1 MSEEKYKICDICKDK
16 TNCTF
21 DLLMFGDWQ
30 HSRDI
35 NVHYFCLLLST
46 NLPQRG
52 KDCSG
57 INGFLVRDIRKEI
70 TAASKRL
77 CCYCGR
83 QNASIQCF
91 KCNEYFHLVCGRQNR
106 CLYTFVDDFRSYCD
120 ECVPRKE
127 LQPAGLHKRPSSFE
141 RCSICRDQMGLYNE
155 IMFIFGKCC
164 NRGYAHNVCVQ
175 QYALAAGYYLR
186 CLWCRSK
193 DFRESV
199 RSQGIFVPDRDAR
212 WETQKGIYTDLHRG
226 HNTCNMEVCLCP
238 RGRDYQSG
246 KWSVILCSLCGSVG
260 AHNPICLLGKENAK
274 EPLTTFKCATCAS
287 TEANVS
293 NLQEKEMLAA
303 NTNDIIDK
311 SIFMTKNNAN
321 VNKTTESSFI
331 PNFSEEDETMSC
343 DSFVT
348 VIPQNVSKLNAST
361 GSFSVFKNRTDDS
374 VRDNNTMLSIVA
386 ESIKSVDNK
395 TVIAVE
401 ETVLIHSTDSDLS
414 NENSIIVQNEVPHQ
428 DILQSKDSDSCL
440 EDVTRVAKETQS
452 QQQILIEDDET
463 QVFVP
468 ETFRE
473 NITKETPIPNKELS
487 YAIQDDETQE
497 FIENISKLT
506 NSNVSMLES
515 QNTTAAPS
523 STTAL
528 CPETTL
534 NLVCSQANNTSDNIN
549 QSPVVSSSSQ
559 LEEQE
564 EWACFQIYEY
574 DDAEGKC
581 IGSGT
586 VRINLS
592 EERFAG
598 LTLRDIEMN
607 SSKLLRNDDIVD
619 RCDDIGIFAKIE
631 SIIALYDSVQ
641 N

>member
-70 TAASKRL
+70 AAASKRL

-127 LQPAGLHKRPSSFE
+127 LQPVGLQKRPSSFE

-155 IMFIFGKCC
+155 TMFIFGKCC

-175 QYALAAGYYLR
+175 QYAMAAGYYLR

-199 RSQGIFVPDRDAR
+199 RWQGIFVPDRDAR

-260 AHNPICLLGKENAK
+260 AHNPICLLGRENAK
-274 EPLTTFKCATCAS
+274 EPLTTFKCATCAN
-287 TEANVS
+287 TESNVT
-293 NLQEKEMLAA
+293 NLQEKELLIA
-303 NTNDIIDK
+303 NTNDVIDK

-321 VNKTTESSFI
+321 VNKPTELSFV
-331 PNFSEEDETMSC
+331 PTFSEEDETMSS

-348 VIPQNVSKLNAST
+348 VIQQRKSELNAST
-361 GSFSVFKNRTDDS
+361 RSHSLCQNRTDDS
-374 VRDNNTMLSIVA
+374 VKENSTMLSIGA
-386 ESIKSVDNK
+386 ESTQRVDND

-401 ETVLIHSTDSDLS
+401 ETVLIHSTDSDSS
-414 NENSIIVQNEVPHQ
+414 NENSIILQNDVAHQ
-428 DILQSKDSDSCL
+428 DIIQTRDSKSFV
-440 EDVTRVAKETQS
+440 EDNTNVVKETQS
-452 QQQILIEDDET
+452 QQPLFIDDDET
-463 QVFVP
+463 QVFVADTP
-468 ETFRE
+468 RD
-473 NITKETPIPNKELS
+473 NITKETPIPNKTLS
-487 YAIQDDETQE
+487 YEIQDDETQE
-497 FIENISKLT
+497 FIENVSKVS
-506 NSNVSMLES
+506 NANVSMAES
-515 QNTTAAPS
+515 QNTIVASS

-534 NLVCSQANNTSDNIN
+534 SLVCSQANSTSDNIN
-549 QSPVVSSSSQ
+549 QSPIVSSSQ

-564 EWACFQIYEY
+564 EWACFQVYEY

-581 IGSGT
+581 VGSAT

-598 LTLRDIEMN
+598 LTVRDIEMN
-607 SSKLLRNDDIVD
+607 SSKLLRNDDIIE
-619 RCDDIGIFAKIE
+619 RCDDIGIFAKIQ
-631 SIIALYDSVQ
+631 SIIAMYDSVQ

>member
-70 TAASKRL
+70 AAASKRL

-127 LQPAGLHKRPSSFE
+127 LQPVGLQKRPSSFE

-155 IMFIFGKCC
+155 TMFIFGKCC

-175 QYALAAGYYLR
+175 QYAMAAGYYLR

-199 RSQGIFVPDRDAR
+199 RWQGIFVPDRDAR

-260 AHNPICLLGKENAK
+260 AHNPICLLGRENAK
-274 EPLTTFKCATCAS
+274 EPLTTFKCATCAN
-287 TEANVS
+287 TESNVT
-293 NLQEKEMLAA
+293 NLQEKELLIA
-303 NTNDIIDK
+303 NTNDVIDK

-321 VNKTTESSFI
+321 VNKPTELSFV
-331 PNFSEEDETMSC
+331 PTFSEEDETMSS

-348 VIPQNVSKLNAST
+348 VIQQRESELNAST
-361 GSFSVFKNRTDDS
+361 RSHSLCQNRTDDS
-374 VRDNNTMLSIVA
+374 VKDNSTMLSIGA
-386 ESIKSVDNK
+386 ESTQRVDND

-401 ETVLIHSTDSDLS
+401 ETVLIHSTDSDSS
-414 NENSIIVQNEVPHQ
+414 NETSIILQNDVAHQ
-428 DILQSKDSDSCL
+428 YIIQTRDSNSFV
-440 EDVTRVAKETQS
+440 ENNTNVVKETQS
-452 QQQILIEDDET
+452 QQPLFIDDDET
-463 QVFVP
+463 QVFVADTP
-468 ETFRE
+468 RD
-473 NITKETPIPNKELS
+473 NITKETPIPNKTLS
-487 YAIQDDETQE
+487 YEIQDDETQE
-497 FIENISKLT
+497 FIENVSKVS
-506 NSNVSMLES
+506 NANVSMAES
-515 QNTTAAPS
+515 QNTIVASS
-523 STTAL
+523 STTAI

-534 NLVCSQANNTSDNIN
+534 SLVCSQANSTSDNIN
-549 QSPVVSSSSQ
+549 QSPIVSSSQ

-564 EWACFQIYEY
+564 EWACFQVYEY

-581 IGSGT
+581 VGSAT

-607 SSKLLRNDDIVD
+607 SSKLLRNDDIIE
-619 RCDDIGIFAKIE
+619 RCDDIGIFAKIQ
-631 SIIALYDSVQ
+631 SIIAMYDSVQ

>member
-127 LQPAGLHKRPSSFE
+127 LQPVGLQKRPSSFE

-175 QYALAAGYYLR
+175 QYAMAAGYYLR

-274 EPLTTFKCATCAS
+274 EPLTIFKCATCAN
-287 TEANVS
+287 TEANVT
-293 NLQEKEMLAA
+293 NLPEKELLMA
-303 NTNDIIDK
+303 NTNEVIDK

-321 VNKTTESSFI
+321 VNKPTESSLV
-331 PNFSEEDETMSC
+331 PTFSEEDETMSC

-348 VIPQNVSKLNAST
+348 VIPQT
-361 GSFSVFKNRTDDS
+361 GSFSVVKNRTDDS
-374 VRDNNTMLSIVA
+374 VKNNSTMLSIGA
-386 ESIKSVDNK
+386 ESTQRVDND

-401 ETVLIHSTDSDLS
+401 ETVLIHSTDSDSS
-414 NENSIIVQNEVPHQ
+414 NENSIILQNDVAHQ
-428 DILQSKDSDSCL
+428 DIMQRRDSNSCV
-440 EDVTRVAKETQS
+440 EDNTNIVKETQS
-452 QQQILIEDDET
+452 QQPLFIEDDET
-463 QVFVP
+463 QVFVADTP
-468 ETFRE
+468 RE
-473 NITKETPIPNKELS
+473 NITKETPIPNKTLS
-487 YAIQDDETQE
+487 YEIQDDETQE
-497 FIENISKLT
+497 FIENVSKIA
-506 NSNVSMLES
+506 NANASMAES
-515 QNTTAAPS
+515 QSTIVAS
-523 STTAL
+523 SRTTAL

-534 NLVCSQANNTSDNIN
+534 SLVCSQANSTSDNIN

-564 EWACFQIYEY
+564 EWACFQVYEY

-581 IGSGT
+581 VGSAT
-586 VRINLS
+586 ARINLS

-598 LTLRDIEMN
+598 LSLKDIEMN
-607 SSKLLRNDDIVD
+607 SSKLLKNDDIVD
-619 RCDDIGIFAKIE
+619 RCDDIGIFAKIQ
-631 SIIALYDSVQ
+631 SIIAMYDSVP